1 MKIKENY
8 LHEALKADK
17 NDKPS
22 RNDEA
27 RRQKSV
33 EHSDTANKFRQT
45 DSPVKDEMKF
55 ANILQSSA
63 KLQKN
68 QQQEDSGEERRDD
81 QKKEK
86 RHTTNEKDS
95 LETLAAE
102 GKIEQFES
110 FGGQTG
116 GQSGF
121 GTGGD
126 VGGLNLSD
134 NFAARSILH
143 IADLERLISTIRTQI
158 NLSGK
163 REIILQLKRSVMD
176 GLQVKI
182 VTEQGAKVQIEF
194 IAANEKMRSQ
204 IENHSKELTGILRG
218 RGINIGTLT
227 TTLASENQNEESSSG
242 RKDKFQ
248 LESVELSAP
257 PEDLSADNTFINQ
270 NETDDRFYKA

>member
-27 RRQKSV
+27 RRQNSV

-68 QQQEDSGEERRDD
+68 QQQEDSSEERRDD
-81 QKKEK
+81 QKRDKK
-86 RHTTNEKDS
+86 HAAHEKDS

-110 FGGQTG
+110 FGGQSG

-121 GTGGD
+121 GTGGN

-158 NLSGK
+158 TLSGK

-194 IAANEKMRSQ
+194 LAANEKMRSQ
-204 IENHSKELTGILRG
+204 IENHSEELAGILRG
-218 RGINIGTLT
+218 RGINLGSMSTLI
-227 TTLASENQNEESSSG
+227 APDNQNDESPSDN
-242 RKDKFQ
+242 KDKFQ
-248 LESVELSAP
+248 LESVKLSSHA
-257 PEDLSADNTFINQ
+257 EDLSADNTFTNQ
-270 NETDDRFYKA
+270 TETDDRFYKA

>member
-22 RNDEA
+22 RNDDA
-27 RRQKSV
+27 RKQNSV

-45 DSPVKDEMKF
+45 DAPVKDEMKF
-55 ANILQSSA
+55 ANILQSSV

-81 QKKEK
+81 QKKDK
-86 RHTTNEKDS
+86 KHAASEKDS

-121 GTGGD
+121 GTGGN
-126 VGGLNLSD
+126 VGGLNLSE

-158 NLSGK
+158 TLSGK

-182 VTEQGAKVQIEF
+182 LIEQGAKVQIEF
-194 IAANEKMRSQ
+194 LAANEKMRSQ
-204 IENHSKELTGILRG
+204 IENHSEELAGILRG
-218 RGINIGTLT
+218 RGINLRSLT
-227 TTLASENQNEESSSG
+227 TSIAPDNRNGESSSDN
-242 RKDKFQ
+242 KDKFY
-248 LESVELSAP
+248 LESNESTAQA
-257 PEDLSADNTFINQ
+257 EDLSADNTFTNQ
-270 NETDDRFYKA
+270 TDNRFYKA